1 MEVGCQCYLL
11 YLQPK
16 KYLGV
21 NNDRQIDASIVEK
34 LPPIPCQQGVYHI
47 VALPFALKSIWR
59 PKKKHYG
66 NSNISPCKN
75 IPIFKKILQ
84 KKPESF
90 KILELDYN

>member
-47 VALPFALKSIWR
+47 VALPFALKSI
-59 PKKKHYG
+59 
-66 NSNISPCKN
+66 
-75 IPIFKKILQ
+75 
-84 KKPESF
+84 
-90 KILELDYN
+90 